1 MDEGGGGTLIECL
14 VELVS
19 AGEWKLDN
27 GTFRPGYLTQLV
39 CMMAEKLP
47 KCHVQAT
54 TVIEC
59 RIKTLK
65 QTFQAIAE
73 MGGSACSGFGWNDE
87 AKCIIVEKELF
98 DNWVRS
104 HLAAKSLLNKAS
116 LTNSFLIMT
125 NLHMCSKGIR
135 QLVVDVGSNEP
146 IRYEGFDMPDGNDMR
161 PRSSRSKRKW
171 GSEWEGKIK
180 MIHMVLECANDQL
193 RTIVEWPACAL
204 ANDTA
209 VHQEFLCLL
218 REMPDPSSL
227 DRAMCQRLLL
237 CSMDDIRSS

>member
-1 MDEGGGGTLIECL
+1 MCPQTCMDEGGGGTLIECL

-87 AKCIIVEKELF
+87 AKCIIVEKEQF
-98 DNWVRS
+98 DNWVRDVV
-104 HLAAKSLLNKAS
+104 HAS
-116 LTNSFLIMT
+116 RPTRLS
-125 NLHMCSKGIR
+125 
-135 QLVVDVGSNEP
+135 
-146 IRYEGFDMPDGNDMR
+146 DGR

-193 RTIVEWPACAL
+193 RTIVEWPLCAL

-209 VHQEFLCLL
+209 VRQEFLCLL